1 MVLCLVLA
9 LSNTFA
15 QEAEMK
21 SKKLSK
27 SKAVV
32 EKLDKV
38 KEATKAKKEKE
49 LAKKESRAS
58 VKGNVKSIEGKA
70 KAEANKLDS
79 KAKDEENKAKSKTK
93 KAKDKIEETI
103 SKPAKK
109 ERETTEKVNPNAK
122 DKVVGKYKDRQVY
135 QGPRG
140 GNYYINKNG
149 NKTYIDDDQVK

>member
-1 MVLCLVLA
+1 MKKIMILCLVLA

-38 KEATKAKKEKE
+38 KEATK
-49 LAKKESRAS
+49 AKKESRAS